1 MSLLAGMMI
10 AIGCICFL
18 RLGGPVGAVL
28 FSVGLATII
37 NYKFLLFT
45 GQAGR
50 VAKRELR
57 LRDVGLIWLLNFVG
71 VFLIGGL
78 IQFTPYKNE
87 IRESCEIIMQQRQQ
101 TGFLGSFLLAIP
113 CGMLMYAATAMKE
126 KNILYTMLCVSAF
139 ILGGF
144 YHCVADMFYTICG
157 ATTWPQWVNLIFV
170 TLGNFVGCNIIPY
183 VSRRMQSR

>member
-1 MSLLAGMMI
+1 MSILAGMMI

-18 RLGGPVGAVL
+18 RIGGPVGAAV

-50 VAKRELR
+50 VAKKELC
-57 LRDVGLIWLLNFVG
+57 LRDIGLIWVLNFVG
-71 VFLIGGL
+71 VFLITGL
-78 IQFTPYKNE
+78 IQFTPYRQS
-87 IRESCEIIMQQRQQ
+87 IRESCEIIMTQRYQA
-101 TGFLGSFLLAIP
+101 GPLGSFLLAIP

-126 KNILYTMLCVSAF
+126 KNILYTILCVSAF

-144 YHCVADMFYTICG
+144 YHCVADMFYTMCG
-157 ATTWPQWVNLIFV
+157 ATAWAHWLSLLMV

-183 VSRRMQSR
+183 VSRRIQSL